1 MSLAR
6 QSRPSAIVLND
17 TRVDRH
23 HGSTRV
29 MQAIETL
36 LDRSGFDISLRVPRT
51 TDWRQMPGFSEAVR
65 SAQIII
71 VNGEG
76 TIHHNRPAGQALV
89 EIGDLAEA
97 ESKPAVLVN
106 ALWQANSEPL
116 AQKLKKFSLVSVRDS
131 MSGAELR
138 QSGIT
143 AQVVPDFSLY
153 LPAPPSLSIRQDVAF
168 TDSVDRQATMSLERV
183 RMQTRSKL
191 LPIQY
196 SDPGIKGMF
205 AFIREALTR
214 ADIAHPSFMLGMC
227 LARFRQFRC
236 QAADPDAFM
245 QRLGSFKLLVSGRF
259 HACTLALLTGTP
271 FLTTS
276 TNSHKIM
283 ALVSDAGLNPARTTQ
298 LPTRSLIEQAAHTGW
313 NKQELIA
320 IADYLANARQGADA
334 LFKDIRGLV

>member
-1 MSLAR
+1 
-6 QSRPSAIVLND
+6 
-17 TRVDRH
+17 
-23 HGSTRV
+23 

-65 SAQIII
+65 SAQVII

-131 MSGAELR
+131 MSGAEVR

-153 LPAPPSLSIRQDVAF
+153 LPAPPPTRPRRGIAF
-168 TDSVDRQATMSLERV
+168 TDSVERKATLELEKLRQRLGG
-183 RMQTRSKL
+183 KL
-191 LPIQY
+191 LPIQFEGN
-196 SDPGIKGMF
+196 DWG
-205 AFIREALTR
+205 AFLRFVR
-214 ADIAHPSFMLGMC
+214 AGLAKADLPRFDFMLGML
-227 LARFRQFRC
+227 LARVRQYRSQIGDEDTFI
-236 QAADPDAFM
+236 A
-245 QRLGSFKLLVSGRF
+245 RLSSFGLLVSGRF
-259 HACTLALLTGTP
+259 HACTLALLTDTP
-271 FLTTS
+271 FVAGV
-276 TNSHKIM
+276 TNSHKIH
-283 ALVSDAGLNPARTTQ
+283 ALIADAGLSPWRISHELTPA
-298 LPTRSLIEQAAHTGW
+298 LIKEAADSGWEAREQAAI
-313 NKQELIA
+313 KA
-320 IADYLANARQGADA
+320 YVADA
-334 LFKDIRGLV
+334 RAEAEKLFNDIRRLV